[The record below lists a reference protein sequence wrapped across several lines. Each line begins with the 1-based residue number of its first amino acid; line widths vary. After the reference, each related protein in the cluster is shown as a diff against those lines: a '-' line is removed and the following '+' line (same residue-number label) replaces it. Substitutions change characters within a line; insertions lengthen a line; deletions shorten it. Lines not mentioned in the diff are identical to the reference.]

1 MVKELEAKV
10 IELLGD
16 SYKLS
21 FDDGNSLE
29 LEFWSPAG
37 EDMPITLSGDNL
49 RELVKDAEKQWE
61 DFDADDHAAQI
72 YHAKHYGSDEMK
84 RFYAGAPDSL
94 EDLVED
100 AKAIKATYKDIF
112 DRLDKASK
120 SEPKDVVYK

>member
-10 IELLGD
+10 NELLGD

-37 EDMPITLSGDNL
+37 EDMPITLRGDNL
-49 RELVKDAEKQWE
+49 RELAKDAENQFD

-72 YHAKHYGSDEMK
+72 YHAKNYGSDDMK
-84 RFYAGAPDSL
+84 RFYSGAPDSL

-100 AKAIKATYKDIF
+100 AKAIKSTYKDIF
-112 DRLDKASK
+112 DRLDKAAK
-120 SEPKDVVYK
+120 SESKDVVYK